1 MEYVT
6 IASTGNAT
14 DFGDL
19 TQTLDSTSALSS
31 PTRGVFIQGINPA
44 SARLLN
50 WLLFVHK
57 TWLLSLSLDPL
68 I

>member
-19 TQTLDSTSALSS
+19 TTARDNQLDGIKFSV
-31 PTRGVFIQGINPA
+31 RGV
-44 SARLLN
+44 LLEEMIPN
-50 WLLFVHK
+50 LQMQLNM
-57 TWLLSLSLDPL
+57 
-68 I
+68 